1 MEENKCKFCKDCEF
15 FEHDGFPYCLM
26 QDLYTEV
33 SPDDE
38 ACGSFLSKDS

>member
-1 MEENKCKFCKDCEF
+1 MDESEGRICKHCEF
-15 FEHDGFPYCLM
+15 FECDGFPYCLM